1 MDERS
6 KKQQSSL
13 EKEIGKHESQG
24 ISAGIIEL
32 YVYINIH
39 IYIYINMYMC
49 MNMYTSIPILKE
61 IYHISEIFSWD
72 GTMMVNWEKRL
83 KIGKPPPQA
92 SLNYQFFGGFRQC

>member
-39 IYIYINMYMC
+39 IYIYKYVYVYEYVYI
-49 MNMYTSIPILKE
+49 YTHSE
-61 IYHISEIFSWD
+61 GNISYFRDIFMGWD
-72 GTMMVNWEKRL
+72 NDG
-83 KIGKPPPQA
+83 
-92 SLNYQFFGGFRQC
+92 